1 MFGSVFSKFVRQAHM
16 YLALFLTP
24 WVLLYALSTL
34 AMTHRDAFSP
44 NFHSTPWQK
53 VSEQVFPARF
63 SADASAD
70 FMGEEILRELNLD
83 GNFRATLSKDK
94 KTLTVVRNDLV
105 APRRITY
112 TPADGHLLV
121 EKQNFAVQPLL
132 ERMHRRRGY
141 GGSFVADN
149 AWAVSVDIVVIAM
162 TFWILSGLWMWWEL
176 KITRNTGVAVLLSGI
191 ALFAGLILTS

>member
-1 MFGSVFSKFVRQAHM
+1 MFDAVFSKFVRQTHM

-34 AMTHRDAFSP
+34 AMTHRDAFHP
-44 NFHSTPWQK
+44 NFYSSPWEK
-53 VSEQVFPARF
+53 VSEQVFPAQF

-83 GNFRATLSKDK
+83 GNFRATLSKDR
-94 KTLTVVRNDLV
+94 KTLTVIRNDAV
-105 APRRITY
+105 SPRRITY
-112 TPADGHLLV
+112 TPAERHLLV

-141 GGSFVADN
+141 GGSFMADN
-149 AWAVSVDIVVIAM
+149 AWAFSVDFVAVAM
-162 TFWILSGLWMWWEL
+162 TFWILSGFWMWWEL
-176 KITRNTGVAVLLSGI
+176 KITRSTGMAVLLSGI
-191 ALFAGLILTS
+191 ALFVVLILTS